1 MRLHPR
7 LMKFSTYAG
16 FTVWGA
22 SGFMAQ
28 PSIASGIYHLVVL
41 PLLIILTIAL
51 AHREGRSAL

>member
-1 MRLHPR
+1 
-7 LMKFSTYAG
+7 MKFSTYAG